1 MPRLFVLS
9 APSGAG
15 KTTLCRRLVKSAP
28 ELAYSV
34 SYTTR
39 PPRAGEVDG
48 VDYSFVSRGHFEA
61 MVEAGEF
68 LEWAEVF
75 GCFYGTGRK
84 RVFEKLDSGL
94 NVIADIDIAGARQ
107 IKTSFPRAVFIFIL
121 PPTFRELIQ
130 RLDSRGT
137 EGNAE
142 MRKRLDE
149 AKVEIEAG
157 KMYDYLIINDSIDR
171 AVSDLESL
179 ISTERLGM
187 PDDGDRFWTDFFKET

>member
-15 KTTLCRRLVKSAP
+15 KTTLCRRLVKSVP

-39 PPRAGEVDG
+39 PPRAGEVDE
-48 VDYSFVSRGHFEA
+48 VDYSFVSRGRFEN

-75 GCFYGTGRK
+75 GCFYGTGKK
-84 RVFEKLDSGL
+84 RVIEKLDSGL
-94 NVIADIDIAGARQ
+94 NVMVDIDIAGARQ
-107 IKTSFPRAVFIFIL
+107 IKISFPQAVFIFIL
-121 PPTFRELIQ
+121 PPTFRELIH
-130 RLDSRGT
+130 RLESRGT
-137 EGNAE
+137 EGKLE
-142 MRKRLDE
+142 MRQRLDE

-171 AVSDLESL
+171 AVDDLESL
-179 ISTERLGM
+179 ITAERFRM
-187 PDDGDRFWTDFFKET
+187 PDDGDRFWTNFFKET

>member
-1 MPRLFVLS
+1 M
-9 APSGAG
+9 
-15 KTTLCRRLVKSAP
+15 
-28 ELAYSV
+28 
-34 SYTTR
+34 
-39 PPRAGEVDG
+39 
-48 VDYSFVSRGHFEA
+48 DYSFVSRGHFET

-84 RVFEKLDSGL
+84 RVIEKLDSGL
-94 NVIADIDIAGARQ
+94 NVIVDIDIAGARQ

-121 PPTFRELIQ
+121 PPTFRELIH
-130 RLDSRGT
+130 RLESRGT

-149 AKVEIEAG
+149 AKVEIEAR

-171 AVSDLESL
+171 AVGDLRSL
-179 ISTERLGM
+179 ITTERLRM
-187 PDDGDRFWTDFFKET
+187 PDDGDRFWADFFKDT

>member
-15 KTTLCRRLVKSAP
+15 KTTLCRRLVKSVP
-28 ELAYSV
+28 ELSYSV

-48 VDYSFVSRGHFEA
+48 VDYSFVSRGHFESMA
-61 MVEAGEF
+61 EAGEF

-75 GCFYGTGRK
+75 GCFYGTGGK
-84 RVFEKLDSGL
+84 RVIEKLDSGL
-94 NVIADIDIAGARQ
+94 NVIVDIDIAGARQ
-107 IKTSFPRAVFIFIL
+107 IKTSFPQAVFIFIL
-121 PPTFRELIQ
+121 PPTFQELIH
-130 RLDSRGT
+130 RLESRGT
-137 EGNAE
+137 EGIVE
-142 MRKRLDE
+142 MRERLDE

-157 KMYDYLIINDSIDR
+157 KMYDYLIINDSVDR

-179 ISTERLGM
+179 ITTERLRM
-187 PDDGDRFWTDFFKET
+187 PDGGDRFWTDFFKEI